1 MEITV
6 DNKYQDVAALI
17 RYATIVLTCQS
28 SKNLNAYGQKV
39 ISLANQLKFYAY
51 PLNLINTNNSG
62 AIYKVLKNN
71 FAEKNQEKN
80 VLSLNQSD
88 SHFVDSIGVS
98 EIDKNKELILE
109 SYTHF
114 YNNGNFDKL
123 NRACY
128 RFLKRIKG
136 VNEYDM
142 NDTVIRYVVSCI
154 SLRDFSQCYNIIE
167 TLQEEY
173 SYFDYNIYLF
183 FLYLVEGDYDKASKK
198 LLKIKT
204 NISEDF
210 YKYVTEEDL
219 AFYFAFCLLYN
230 FNITDYKE
238 VLSNNDIYVYKL
250 YDKYNK
256 FFEIVDAYYKCDYL
270 RVNNEFNKKLKERI
284 NKDPFLSGKSETIEK
299 KFKEKILKEI
309 LTFSSEISYKTIAD
323 LLVISKS
330 QAVDMIVGLIKAKKK
345 DAIIDDIDEVVIMK
359 EPNPMNDL
367 LTKSNELME
376 KNLDDLIKFS
386 YTNIKHKIAG
396 KIEGKNITK
405 KPLERGYD
413 MRMLEMMGDM
423 GD

>member
-154 SLRDFSQCYNIIE
+154 SLRDFSQCYNII
-167 TLQEEY
+167 
-173 SYFDYNIYLF
+173 
-183 FLYLVEGDYDKASKK
+183 
-198 LLKIKT
+198 
-204 NISEDF
+204 
-210 YKYVTEEDL
+210 
-219 AFYFAFCLLYN
+219 CLLY
-230 FNITDYKE
+230 T
-238 VLSNNDIYVYKL
+238 S
-250 YDKYNK
+250 
-256 FFEIVDAYYKCDYL
+256 DA
-270 RVNNEFNKKLKERI
+270 
-284 NKDPFLSGKSETIEK
+284 
-299 KFKEKILKEI
+299 
-309 LTFSSEISYKTIAD
+309 AD
-323 LLVISKS
+323 
-330 QAVDMIVGLIKAKKK
+330 
-345 DAIIDDIDEVVIMK
+345 E
-359 EPNPMNDL
+359 
-367 LTKSNELME
+367 
-376 KNLDDLIKFS
+376 
-386 YTNIKHKIAG
+386 
-396 KIEGKNITK
+396 
-405 KPLERGYD
+405 
-413 MRMLEMMGDM
+413 
-423 GD
+423 